1 MSLEGKSAIVTGG
14 TRGIGRAIAELLAQR
29 GANVMIAARS
39 NEQAHTAADE
49 IASATGQR
57 VIPIVV
63 DVSSFESAKLM
74 VDAAIKEFERVDI
87 LINNA
92 GVTRDTLIMRM
103 EEADWDFVMDINL
116 KGTFNCSKA
125 VVRQM
130 VKQRFGRIINIS
142 SVAGL
147 MGNAGQTNYS
157 ASKAGIIGFS
167 KALAREVASRQITV
181 NVIAPGFVPTALTN
195 DLSDELKN
203 ESLKFI
209 PLARWGTPAE
219 VAFAAA
225 FLASDEAGY
234 ITGQVLSVDGGMSMM

>member
-63 DVSSFESAKLM
+63 DVSNFESAKLM

-103 EEADWDFVMDINL
+103 EEADWDFVVDINL

-130 VKQRFGRIINIS
+130 IKQRFGRIINIS

>member
-63 DVSSFESAKLM
+63 DVSNFESAKLM

-103 EEADWDFVMDINL
+103 EEADWDFVVDINL